1 MQNEMSKISKP
12 MPNMLIGEI
21 QIFDRYKKKVKIY
34 YGSVTKVT

>member
-1 MQNEMSKISKP
+1 MSKISKH
-12 MPNMLIGEI
+12 MPNVCWLIGEI